1 MKILVFWDIYGR
13 IGRKALEKE
22 ISALQSKHNPDF
34 IIANVDNLTSGRWPV
49 EKHVLELE
57 KLGIDVFTGWDHV
70 FDNLSNIEAY
80 LGKDESKLLRP
91 MNFFEQDHYDIPGK
105 WYMIIEKNNQK
116 LLIIHIMWHVFMNF
130 HLDSPFLR
138 TEKLLKQ
145 LKNEWVEFD
154 ASIID
159 FHVETSAEFYG
170 LAHFLD
176 GEVSAIYGTHTHVQT
191 NDDSILPKWTAIL
204 SDVGM
209 NGAMNWVIGADY
221 DSVKKRFITGISK
234 WLISQNLD
242 TNYVVSWVVFDIDES
257 WKCRSIEKIRIN
269 SKL

>member
-22 ISALQSKHNPDF
+22 IAKLQEKHNPDF
-34 IIANVDNLTSGRWPV
+34 TIANVDNLTSGRGPV
-49 EKHVLELE
+49 EKHMLEVE
-57 KLGIDVFTGWDHV
+57 KFWIDVFTWGDHI
-70 FDNLSNIEAY
+70 FDNLSNIQPY
-80 LGKDESKLLRP
+80 LDKDGSKLIRP
-91 MNFFEQDHYDIPGK
+91 MNFFEQDHYHIPGK
-105 WYMIIEKNNQK
+105 WYTIVEKNNKK
-116 LLIIHIMWHVFMNF
+116 LLVIHIMWQVFMNF

-138 TEKLLKQ
+138 TEKLLSQ
-145 LKNEWVEFD
+145 LRAEWVEYD

-170 LAHFLD
+170 LSHFLD

-191 NDDSILPKWTAIL
+191 NDDAILPKGTGIL

-209 NGAMNWVIGADY
+209 NGSINGVIGADY
-221 DSVKKRFITGISK
+221 GSVKKRFITGISK

-242 TNYVVSWVVFDIDES
+242 PNYVVSGVVFEIDES
-257 WKCRSIEKIRIN
+257 GKCNWVEKIRIN